1 MRHPF
6 ARPDNVAVNNTKT
19 NIYSL
24 KYHAKRMFS
33 FAFPPPTT
41 PQQLYPHKISRPIH
55 QQPAYVTA
63 IKSPLEELQLNMRSP
78 QANGLTVSRFGN
90 WVRQQWDTYYKYTSK
105 ILETDEERNLITG
118 DLTACR
124 EELKAMKRFNERL
137 SRLAICAS
145 ELGF

>member
-1 MRHPF
+1 M
-6 ARPDNVAVNNTKT
+6 
-19 NIYSL
+19 
-24 KYHAKRMFS
+24 
-33 FAFPPPTT
+33 
-41 PQQLYPHKISRPIH
+41 SRPIH

-78 QANGLTVSRFGN
+78 QANGLTDSRFRN
-90 WVRQQWDTYYKYTSK
+90 WVRQQWDIYYKYTSK

-124 EELKAMKRFNERL
+124 EELKAMKSFNERL